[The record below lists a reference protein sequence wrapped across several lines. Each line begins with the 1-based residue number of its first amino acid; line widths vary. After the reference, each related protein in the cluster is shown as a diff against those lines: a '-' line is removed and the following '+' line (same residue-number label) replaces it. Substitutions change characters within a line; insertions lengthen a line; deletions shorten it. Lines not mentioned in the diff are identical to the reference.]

1 MILLL
6 YIPSILCALS
16 HFYQCIQLAVRQNT
30 VFDDT
35 QPLLVALT
43 EKTVFLRHAAG
54 GRSERSIKK
63 APLPN
68 GHSIQ
73 GREPAASVLPPCFAR
88 TSQCEPLRVLPYPDP
103 VTGVLRR
110 SLTAS
115 FAARYGAPRPFSA
128 APSASRSHHP
138 GFALPF
144 CTAYFP
150 FHCL

>member
-35 QPLLVALT
+35 QPLLCPYRENRFPPA
-43 EKTVFLRHAAG
+43 R
-54 GRSERSIKK
+54 GRRPQRKIHQKS
-63 APLPN
+63 PLPN

-88 TSQCEPLRVLPYPDP
+88 TSRCEPLRVLPYPDP

-115 FAARYGAPRPFSA
+115 FAARYGAPRPFST

>member
-6 YIPSILCALS
+6 YIPFILCALS
-16 HFYQCIQLAVRQNT
+16 HFYQFIRLSVQQNT
-30 VFDDT
+30 VFDDA
-35 QPLLVALT
+35 QSLCPLA
-43 EKTVFLRHAAG
+43 EKAVLFRHAAG

-73 GREPAASVLPPCFAR
+73 GREPAASVLPPYFAR
-88 TSQCEPLRVLPYPDP
+88 TSRCGPLRVLPYPDP